1 MSIPLNSCIILGGT
15 GAVGKSL
22 VKDALSSNAFTRVLT
37 LGRRP
42 VPTENDT
49 TFTNLSRLDQ
59 KTIDFENLA
68 TTFPDEGANLPQVV
82 FCTLGTTRAAAGSA
96 EAFKKID
103 QQYVLDSARLIHEKA
118 PKDPVTGLSKVHF
131 LYCSSGGANANSYF
145 LYMKTKGETEKA
157 LAEIGFERVS
167 IFQPSYLKVVE
178 PRGSGNRKAEWVLD
192 RFIPVMEFFS
202 EKSTTISVA
211 SVAQAMRLVG
221 TSESVDVQG
230 VSPKSVGVNPKSRTK
245 VAYFS
250 NPNIHDIVNKYNAS
264 SKL

>member
-15 GAVGKSL
+15 GAVGKTL

-42 VPTENDT
+42 VPTENDSS
-49 TFTNLSRLDQ
+49 FTNLSVLEQ
-59 KTIDFENLA
+59 KTIDFENIAA
-68 TTFPDEGANLPQVV
+68 TLPDEGTNLPQVV

-96 EAFKKID
+96 ENFKKID
-103 QQYVLDSARLIHEKA
+103 QQYVVESARQIHEKA
-118 PKDPVTGLSKVHF
+118 PKDPATGLSKVHF
-131 LYCSSGGANANSYF
+131 LYCSSAGANADSYF
-145 LYMKTKGETEKA
+145 LYPKSKGETEKA

-167 IFQPSYLKVVE
+167 IFHPAFLKTVE
-178 PRGSGNRKAEWVLD
+178 PRVGIRAGEWIFGKLVPVL
-192 RFIPVMEFFS
+192 EFVS
-202 EKSTTISVA
+202 ERSATISVA
-211 SVAQAMRLVG
+211 SVALAMRLVG
-221 TSESVDVQG
+221 TSDTVDVQG
-230 VSPKSVGVNPKSRTK
+230 VSPKSVGVNPKSKSK